1 MCLMLTCSDRG
12 KSHTWE
18 EKLSFLHEAYEGMTC
33 TIARP
38 LVSSYCW
45 NVVVYVNYVKITCV
59 SSLGR

>member
-1 MCLMLTCSDRG
+1 MCLMLTCSEASLIRG
-12 KSHTWE
+12 RRNYHFCMR
-18 EKLSFLHEAYEGMTC
+18 LMEGMTC

-45 NVVVYVNYVKITCV
+45 NVLVYVNYVKITCV